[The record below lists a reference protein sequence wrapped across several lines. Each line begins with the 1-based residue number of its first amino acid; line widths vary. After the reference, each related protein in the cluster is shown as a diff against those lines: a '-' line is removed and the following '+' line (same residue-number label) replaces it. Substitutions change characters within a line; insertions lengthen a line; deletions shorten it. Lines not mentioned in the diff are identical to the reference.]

1 MADPAFFLVL
11 IISVVAG
18 FFGAMTGLGGG
29 TIVVPVLTFLGV
41 DIKVAIAASMV
52 SVIATS
58 CSAAAVYVRQGMV
71 NLKVGMF
78 LEMFTIVGAV
88 IGASITLISGQQALY
103 IAFGAIL
110 IFAGVSLFIKQRLSP
125 GSGKRENQ
133 DRFTRW
139 LGLDGGYN
147 DRAEKKRNE
156 YYPSRAALGGP
167 LMVIAG
173 MISGLLGIGA
183 GAFKVLVQDL
193 AMGLPTKV
201 STSTSNMIIGVTALA
216 GSSVYLSAGLVDPN
230 LAAPVI
236 IGVVIGA
243 FSGTVLLTRTT
254 NQNVRRYFIVIVVLI
269 GIDMIVRGV
278 P

>member
-1 MADPAFFLVL
+1 MTDPSFFLVL

-58 CSAAAVYVRQGMV
+58 CSAAAVYVRQGMI

-110 IFAGVSLFIKQRLSP
+110 IIAGVSLFIKQRLSP
-125 GSGKRENQ
+125 AGGKKENQ

-139 LGLDGGYN
+139 LGLDGGYD
-147 DRAEKKRNE
+147 DRAEKRRIE

-167 LMVIAG
+167 LMVVAG

-216 GSSVYLSAGLVDPN
+216 GSSVYLSAGLVDPG

-254 NQNVRRYFIVIVVLI
+254 NRNVRRYFIVIVLLI
-269 GIDMIVRGV
+269 GIDMVARGF